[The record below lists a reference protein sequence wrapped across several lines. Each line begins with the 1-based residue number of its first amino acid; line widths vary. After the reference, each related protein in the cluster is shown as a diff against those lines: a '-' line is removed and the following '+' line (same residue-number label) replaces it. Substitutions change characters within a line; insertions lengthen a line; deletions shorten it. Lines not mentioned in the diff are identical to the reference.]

1 MKNTI
6 QIRDA
11 QRADYSGV
19 STLLDQ
25 LHELHVQARPD
36 IYKPLHPRLGEKEY
50 ADWLAMDDRYL
61 YVAENVEDGK
71 IIGFSSTQLSII
83 QDHSLFADR
92 RMLYIH
98 ELAVDSSHQGH
109 GTGKRL
115 MQTMLDLAR
124 ELQADHLELTVS
136 TFNSHAQ
143 GFYEQMGL
151 RVRSSRMEF
160 TL

>member
-1 MKNTI
+1 MKNNI

-11 QRADYSGV
+11 QLADYPGV
-19 STLLDQ
+19 ATLLDQ

-50 ADWLAMDDRYL
+50 ADWLAKDDRYL
-61 YVAENVEDGK
+61 YVAEHVEAGK
-71 IIGFSSTQLSII
+71 IVGFSSAQLSAI

-92 RMLYIH
+92 RMLYLH
-98 ELAVDSSHQGH
+98 ELVVDSSHQGH

-115 MQTMLDLAR
+115 MQTMLDLGR
-124 ELQADHLELTVS
+124 ELQADHIELTVS

-143 GFYEQMGL
+143 AFYEQMGL
-151 RVRSSRMEF
+151 RVRSSRLEF
-160 TL
+160 SL

>member
-6 QIRDA
+6 RIRNA
-11 QRADYSGV
+11 QLADYLGV

-50 ADWLAMDDRYL
+50 TDWLGKDDRYL
-61 YVAENVEDGK
+61 YVAEHVEAGK
-71 IIGFSSTQLSII
+71 IVGFSSAQLSII

-92 RMLYIH
+92 RMLYLH
-98 ELAVDSSHQGH
+98 ELVVDSSHQGH

-115 MQTMLDLAR
+115 MQTMLDLGR

-143 GFYEQMGL
+143 AFYEQMGL
-151 RVRSSRMEF
+151 RVRSSRLEF
-160 TL
+160 PL

>member
-1 MKNTI
+1 MKNDI
-6 QIRDA
+6 QIRNA
-11 QRADYSGV
+11 LSTDYPGV

-50 ADWLAMDDRYL
+50 ADWLASDQRYL
-61 YVAENVEDGK
+61 YVAEYVEGGK
-71 IIGFSSTQLSII
+71 IVGFSSAQLSII
-83 QDHSLFADR
+83 QDHSLFTDR

-98 ELAVDSSHQGH
+98 ELVVDSTHQGH

-115 MQTMLDLAR
+115 MQTMLDLGR

-143 GFYEQMGL
+143 AFYEQMGL
-151 RVRSSRMEF
+151 RVRSSRMEYP
-160 TL
+160 L

>member
-6 QIRDA
+6 QIRKA
-11 QRADYSGV
+11 QLADYPGV

-50 ADWLAMDDRYL
+50 ADWLAKDDRYL
-61 YVAENVEDGK
+61 YVAEHVEAGK
-71 IIGFSSTQLSII
+71 IVGFSSAQLSII

-92 RMLYIH
+92 RMLYLH
-98 ELAVDSSHQGH
+98 ELVVDSSHQGH

-115 MQTMLDLAR
+115 MQTMLDLGR

-143 GFYEQMGL
+143 AFYEQMGL

-160 TL
+160 PL

>member
-1 MKNTI
+1 MKNDI
-6 QIRDA
+6 QIRNA
-11 QRADYSGV
+11 KSTDYPGV

-36 IYKPLHPRLGEKEY
+36 IYKPLQPRLGEKEY

-61 YVAENVEDGK
+61 YVAENVEAGK
-71 IIGFSSTQLSII
+71 IIGFSSAQLSVI
-83 QDHSLFADR
+83 QDHSLFANR

-98 ELAVDSSHQGH
+98 ELVVDSSHQGQ

-115 MQTMLDLAR
+115 MQTIMDLGR

-143 GFYEQMGL
+143 AFYEQMGL
-151 RVRSSRMEF
+151 RVRSSRMEIP
-160 TL
+160 L

>member
-6 QIRDA
+6 RIRNA
-11 QRADYSGV
+11 QLADYLGV

-50 ADWLAMDDRYL
+50 TDWLAKDDRYL
-61 YVAENVEDGK
+61 YVAEHVEAGK

-92 RMLYIH
+92 RMLYLH
-98 ELAVDSSHQGH
+98 ELVVDSSHQGH

-115 MQTMLDLAR
+115 MQTMLDLGR
-124 ELQADHLELTVS
+124 KLQADHLELTVS

-143 GFYEQMGL
+143 AFYEQMGL

-160 TL
+160 PF